1 LYLLILLAQENK
13 NIMQFAENINIA
25 KLGLIDHKFRSFLTM
40 LGIIFGTASVIA
52 MVSIGEGAKK
62 QAIAKYQDLGISNII
77 IRDKDLSDKELEEV
91 RMKFSQGLSLRD
103 AEVIKEIV
111 PGVTDVAPQAET
123 KMDAKYADR
132 SSKATV
138 IGITPSIL
146 EILNYRTDQ
155 GDFINADHYN
165 RQLKV
170 CILGSG
176 IAKELFSYDT
186 PLGKSVKLGDQ
197 WFEVVGVM
205 QNKALFTETVGEL
218 AARDL
223 NNDVYIPLSTFNKRM
238 PQISRFSSEIK
249 QLTVKLENSDRLVE
263 SASVIR
269 SILNRH
275 HFNNDDFSI
284 VVPYELLKQEE
295 KERRIYN
302 LLLASIAAISL
313 IVGGIGIMNI
323 MLASVLERTNE
334 IGIRRA
340 IGGKK
345 SDIMSQF
352 VTEAVVISISGG
364 VIGVIFGISLSLGI
378 GLATDVQTN
387 LTLYSVLIAFGFSVL
402 VGITFGYLPAKKAAD
417 LKPIESIR
425 HD

>member
-1 LYLLILLAQENK
+1 
-13 NIMQFAENINIA
+13 MQFAENINIA

-77 IRDKDLSDKELEEV
+77 IRDKNLSDTELEEV

-103 AEVIKEIV
+103 AEVIREIV
-111 PGVTDVAPQAET
+111 PGVIDVAPQAET

-132 SSKATV
+132 SSKATL

-146 EILNYRTDQ
+146 RILNYQTDK
-155 GDFINADHYN
+155 GAFINDDQYD

-170 CILGSG
+170 CILGSV
-176 IAKELFSYDT
+176 IARELFGYDD
-186 PLGKSVKLGDQ
+186 PIGQNVKLGDQ
-197 WFEVVGVM
+197 WFEVIGVM

-223 NNDVYIPLSTFNKRM
+223 NNDVYIPLSTFNKRI
-238 PQISRFSSEIK
+238 PKENRFSSEIK
-249 QLTVKLENSDRLVE
+249 QLTVRLNNSDRLVE
-263 SASVIR
+263 SAAVIR

-275 HFNNDDFSI
+275 HFNNEDFSI
-284 VVPYELLKQEE
+284 IVPYELLKQEE

-340 IGGKK
+340 VGGRR

-352 VTEAVVISISGG
+352 VTEAVVLSISGG
-364 VIGVIFGISLSLGI
+364 IIGVILGVSLSLGI
-378 GLATDVQTN
+378 SFATDVKTTI
-387 LTLYSVLIAFGFSVL
+387 TLYSIFIAFGFSVL
-402 VGITFGYLPAKKAAD
+402 VGVTFGYLPAKKAAD

-425 HD
+425 HE